1 MGFTAWRTD
10 QGKIS
15 IGLCFFVVLSSLALN
30 QASVRHVQNTV
41 AI

>member
-1 MGFTAWRTD
+1 MGFTAWHNR
-10 QGKIS
+10 QGKIL
-15 IGLCFFVVLSSLALN
+15 IGVCFFVVPLSLALN